1 MDFNLKSYRVLKV
14 KNYFKKCNFFFF
26 FHSVKLTSNEWIRV
40 EQDLKKLKLKY
51 YKVFNGTTLN
61 TINNSIYKNFNQIIC
76 GIVLF
81 IEPKFKSTSLE
92 FNSITKDLKP
102 LFALL
107 SVKLNNKIY
116 SVAQLKGLKTF
127 SYQQNMFNLHRS
139 LDKYL
144 KVTYVLTNDSKKSK

>member
-14 KNYFKKCNFFFF
+14 KNYLKNCDFFFF
-26 FHSVKLTSNEWIRV
+26 FHSAKLTSNEWISI

-51 YKVFNGTTLN
+51 YKVFNGTTLE
-61 TINNSIYKNFNQIIC
+61 TINNSVYKNFNQIIC

-81 IEPKFKSTSLE
+81 IEPRFKLTALE
-92 FNSITKDLKP
+92 LDVIKKTLKH

-116 SVAQLKGLKTF
+116 AIEQLKGLKTF
-127 SYQQNMFNLHRS
+127 SYKQNMFNFYRS
-139 LDKYL
+139 LEKGL
-144 KVTYVLTNDSKKSK
+144 KSTYVLTDNKSSSK